1 MSHLLK
7 DNLKK
12 YFITFKIFI
21 ITILLFLFYKG
32 FINYSGDKYLY
43 TFFSVINVYLIF
55 FSFRQKAF
63 FFETFFGIL
72 LFLGFW
78 FKFTII
84 ISFTDGIFKEG
95 VGNFDYSP
103 ENFDYGL
110 LISTIGIIPLII
122 IGHLREVLFYYPSKI
137 NLTKIKS
144 NFFYDNRK
152 NILLSFLFFI
162 ILISSLN
169 GYFKIYQKGLIPLKE
184 INFFISGSVKWLLL
198 FGLSSV
204 SCILIFLEIRYF
216 KKIFNLTIFIFLFE
230 SFLSSLSMISRG
242 MIFNSLSIIYGIYK
256 FSKKTGKFLNI
267 NIFLKLITVCGI
279 LFYMSVILVNEIRAE
294 YFYIGKS
301 RIDTLEKKNLNKDKT
316 NFNFLNY
323 NSEFFYIATNRWV
336 GIDAIFAVAQNKDKL
351 GEDLL
356 REAFNENFQK
366 ELPTFYEKTFNL
378 KNVNNSTTEIHENA
392 KGNTLTGIIAFLFYS
407 GSLIFLFIGMLIL
420 IIFANLLEFISFKV
434 SGKNLIFCSLIGQ
447 IVAFRFIHFGYLPKQ
462 SYLLFGSIFL
472 TIFAVYLFKTFT
484 KR

>member
-1 MSHLLK
+1 
-7 DNLKK
+7 
-12 YFITFKIFI
+12 
-21 ITILLFLFYKG
+21 
-32 FINYSGDKYLY
+32 
-43 TFFSVINVYLIF
+43 
-55 FSFRQKAF
+55 
-63 FFETFFGIL
+63 
-72 LFLGFW
+72 
-78 FKFTII
+78 
-84 ISFTDGIFKEG
+84 
-95 VGNFDYSP
+95 
-103 ENFDYGL
+103 
-110 LISTIGIIPLII
+110 
-122 IGHLREVLFYYPSKI
+122 
-137 NLTKIKS
+137 
-144 NFFYDNRK
+144 
-152 NILLSFLFFI
+152 
-162 ILISSLN
+162 
-169 GYFKIYQKGLIPLKE
+169 
-184 INFFISGSVKWLLL
+184 
-198 FGLSSV
+198 
-204 SCILIFLEIRYF
+204 
-216 KKIFNLTIFIFLFE
+216 
-230 SFLSSLSMISRG
+230 

>member
-21 ITILLFLFYKG
+21 ITILLFLFYSG

-43 TFFSVINVYLIF
+43 TLFSIINVYLII
-55 FSFRQKAF
+55 FSFRKKAL

-95 VGNFDYSP
+95 VGNFDYSSD
-103 ENFDYGL
+103 NFDYGL
-110 LISTIGIIPLII
+110 LISSIGIIPLII
-122 IGHLREVLFYYPSKI
+122 IGHLREVFFYYPSKI
-137 NLTKIKS
+137 NLIKIKDS
-144 NFFYDNRK
+144 FFYNNRK
-152 NILLSFLFFI
+152 NILLTFLFFI

-169 GYFKIYQKGLIPLKE
+169 GYFKIYQKGLIPFNE
-184 INFFISGSVKWLLL
+184 MNFFFSGGIKWLLL
-198 FGLSSV
+198 FGLSTV
-204 SCILIFLEIRYF
+204 SCILIFLEIKYF

-230 SFLSSLSMISRG
+230 NFFSSLSMISRG

-256 FSKKTGKFLNI
+256 FSKKTGKFLDI
-267 NIFLKLITVCGI
+267 KFFLKMITVCGV
-279 LFYMSVILVNEIRAE
+279 LFYISVILVNEIRAK
-294 YFYIGKS
+294 YFYVGKS
-301 RIDTLEKKNLNKDKT
+301 RIDTLERKNLNNDKI

-323 NSEFFYIATNRWV
+323 NSEIFYIATNRWV

-351 GEDLL
+351 GKSLL

-366 ELPTFYEKTFNL
+366 ELPTFYERTFNL
-378 KNVNNSTTEIHENA
+378 KGVKNSTTVIHENV

-407 GSLIFLFIGMLIL
+407 GSLMFLFIGMSIL
-420 IIFANLLEFISFKV
+420 IIFANLLEFISFKL
-434 SGKNLIFCSLIGQ
+434 SGENLIFCSLIGQ
-447 IVAFRFIHFGYLPKQ
+447 IVAFRFTHFGYLPKQ

-472 TIFAVYLFKTFT
+472 TIFIVYLFKTFT
-484 KR
+484 KK

>member
-1 MSHLLK
+1 MSHLLN

-12 YFITFKIFI
+12 YFIIFKIFI
-21 ITILLFLFYKG
+21 ITLLIFLFYNG
-32 FINYSGDKYLY
+32 VINYTGDKYLY
-43 TFFSVINVYLIF
+43 TFFSVINIYLIY
-55 FSFRQKAF
+55 FSFRKKAF

-110 LISTIGIIPLII
+110 LISSVGIIPLII
-122 IGHLREVLFYYPSKI
+122 IGHLREILFYYPSKI
-137 NLTKIKS
+137 TFTKTKS
-144 NFFYDNRK
+144 SFFYNNRR

-169 GYFKIYQKGLIPLKE
+169 GYFKIYQKGLIPLQE
-184 INFFISGSVKWLLL
+184 INLLISGSMKWLLL
-198 FGLSSV
+198 FGLSTI
-204 SCILIFLEIRYF
+204 SCILIFLEIKYF

-230 SFLSSLSMISRG
+230 SFLSSVSMISRG
-242 MIFNSLSIIYGIYK
+242 MIFNSFSIIYGIYK

-267 NIFLKLITVCGI
+267 NLFLKLITICGV
-279 LFYMSVILVNEIRAE
+279 LFYISVILVNEIRAE

-301 RIDTLEKKNLNKDKT
+301 RIDTLEKNFNKDKK
-316 NFNFLNY
+316 NINFLSY
-323 NSEFFYIATNRWV
+323 NNEFFYIATNRWV
-336 GIDAIFAVAQNKDKL
+336 GIDATFAVAQNKDKL
-351 GEDLL
+351 GKNLIN
-356 REAFNENFQK
+356 EAFNEKFEK
-366 ELPTFYEKTFNL
+366 EMPTFYERNFYL
-378 KNVNNSTTEIHENA
+378 VEANNNIIEIDENI

-407 GSLIFLFIGMLIL
+407 GSLAFLFFGMLIL
-420 IIFANLLEFISFKV
+420 MIFANLLEFISFKL
-434 SGKNLIFCSLIGQ
+434 SEKNLIFCSLIGQ
-447 IVAFRFIHFGYLPKQ
+447 IIAFRFIHFGYLPKQ

-472 TIFAVYLFKTFT
+472 TIFGVYIFKSFI